1 MAVNTWPLLMFFD
14 MQTAFAAIIGVD
26 VIENKIQKLKLI
38 INFISI
44 DSKIIII
51 YFLEAKNMPKVH
63 GV

>member
-1 MAVNTWPLLMFFD
+1 MFFD